1 MMRKFRICG
10 KPEERFSATRH
21 PICSIRGKTW
31 RQGMIPA
38 EKTARLSVSISNGMS
53 VEIRLGV
60 REIRIGRGRDADL
73 QLPDPSVSRLHAR
86 IFRIGEQY
94 FLADSSKNGTF
105 HEGKRITQ
113 LLLEGGQTFRIGP
126 YQIHFSCDEL
136 SSSNADPPTV
146 SQGLQAEPPIPA
158 TRVKSQHKLSSFTFG
173 IIGNTP
179 VITKL
184 IETIRRVG
192 SSDLPVLIE
201 GETGSGKELVSR
213 GIHDCSTRRDRTFVV
228 VNCGAISPE
237 LIESELFGHE
247 KGAFT
252 GATAQRRGAFEVAH
266 GGTLFLDEIG
276 ELPLPLQPKLLRA
289 LEQKEIKRV
298 GGNETLLVDVRILAA
313 TNRNLR
319 GKVDEKSF
327 RDDLYFRISTITLHV
342 PPLRER
348 REDILPLA
356 LHFLSDIGARSD
368 RPAPEL
374 SGPATEFLCAQDW
387 PGNVRELRNAV
398 QRAVVMSEGEVLQAE
413 DFRFLLRAQTSR
425 QESASDLTLS
435 RWERSEKTNILAE
448 LSRQK
453 WNKTRAAREL
463 GIAKS
468 TLFEKLKKY
477 GIGLQESDRQ

>member
-1 MMRKFRICG
+1 
-10 KPEERFSATRH
+10 
-21 PICSIRGKTW
+21 
-31 RQGMIPA
+31 MIPA

-60 REIRIGRGRDADL
+60 KEIRIGRGREADL

-94 FLADSSKNGTF
+94 FLTDTSKNGTF
-105 HEGKRITQ
+105 HDGKRITQ
-113 LLLEGGQTFRIGP
+113 LPLEGGQTFRIGP
-126 YQIHFSCDEL
+126 YQIHFSREDL
-136 SSSNADPPTV
+136 SAASADPPTV
-146 SQGLQAEPPIPA
+146 SPGMPTESHASA
-158 TRVKSQHKLSSFTFG
+158 TGTKPQKKPSSITFG
-173 IIGNTP
+173 LIGKTT

-184 IETIRRVG
+184 IDSIRRVG
-192 SSDLPVLIE
+192 ASDIPVLIE

-213 GIHDCSTRRDRTFVV
+213 GIHDSSARRDRPFVV

-298 GGNETLLVDVRILAA
+298 GGNEALLVDVRILAA

-319 GKVDEKSF
+319 EEVAEKSF
-327 RDDLYFRISTITLHV
+327 RDDLYFRISTITLQV
-342 PPLRER
+342 SPLRER
-348 REDILPLA
+348 REDIQPLA
-356 LHFLSDIGARSD
+356 LHFLSDISARTD
-368 RPAPEL
+368 RPVPEL
-374 SGPATEFLCAQDW
+374 SGPASEFLCAQEW

-413 DFRFLLRAQTSR
+413 DFAFLLRAQVSR
-425 QESASDLTLS
+425 QESSSDTSLS
-435 RWERSEKTNILAE
+435 RWEQSEKTNILAE

-453 WNKTRAAREL
+453 WNKTRTAREL

-477 GIGLQESDRQ
+477 GIRLQESDRQ

>member
-1 MMRKFRICG
+1 
-10 KPEERFSATRH
+10 
-21 PICSIRGKTW
+21 
-31 RQGMIPA
+31 MIPA
-38 EKTARLSVSISNGMS
+38 EKPAKLTVSISNGMS
-53 VEIRLGV
+53 VEIRLGL
-60 REIRIGRGRDADL
+60 RETRIGRGREADL

-86 IFRIGEQY
+86 IFRVGEQH
-94 FLADSSKNGTF
+94 FLSDTSKNGTF
-105 HEGKRITQ
+105 HNGKRITQ

-126 YQIHFSCDEL
+126 YQIHFSREEQ
-136 SSSNADPPTV
+136 SSPASEPPTV
-146 SQGLQAEPPIPA
+146 SPGAQNELSASSPA
-158 TRVKSQHKLSSFTFG
+158 NKTSKPTSSDTFG
-173 IIGNTP
+173 IVGNSSA
-179 VITKL
+179 IKK
-184 IETIRRVG
+184 IIDDIRRVG
-192 SSDLPVLIE
+192 ASDLPVLII

-213 GIHDCSTRRDRTFVV
+213 GIHDSSNRKDRPFVV

-247 KGAFT
+247 RGAFT

-276 ELPLPLQPKLLRA
+276 ELPLSLQPKLLRA

-319 GKVDEKSF
+319 EEIVQKKF
-327 RDDLYFRISTITLHV
+327 RDDLYFRISTVSLHV
-342 PPLRER
+342 PSLRER

-356 LHFLSDIGARSD
+356 LHFLSGCGSDSD

-374 SGPATEFLCAQDW
+374 AGKAIEFLCAQEW

-398 QRAVVMSEGEVLQAE
+398 QRAVVMGNGNLLEAE
-413 DFRFLLRAQTSR
+413 DFGFLLHAQGSQQT
-425 QESASDLTLS
+425 APFDPALS
-435 RWERSEKTNILAE
+435 RWEQSEKTNLLAE

-453 WNKTRAAREL
+453 WNKTRTAREL

-477 GIGLQESDRQ
+477 GIRVQESDR

>member
-1 MMRKFRICG
+1 M
-10 KPEERFSATRH
+10 
-21 PICSIRGKTW
+21 SI
-31 RQGMIPA
+31 
-38 EKTARLSVSISNGMS
+38 
-53 VEIRLGV
+53 EIRLGL
-60 REIRIGRGRDADL
+60 REIRIGRGREADL

-94 FLADSSKNGTF
+94 FLSDTSKNGTF
-105 HEGKRITQ
+105 HDGKRITQ

-126 YQIHFSCDEL
+126 YQIHFSREDL
-136 SSSNADPPTV
+136 SSSSADPPTV
-146 SQGLQAEPPIPA
+146 SSAMQADASLPASVAKAQPI
-158 TRVKSQHKLSSFTFG
+158 SSSFTFG
-173 IIGNTP
+173 LIGNTS

-184 IETIRRVG
+184 IESINRVG
-192 SSDLPVLIE
+192 ASDLPVLIE

-213 GIHDCSTRRDRTFVV
+213 GIHETSRRKDRPFVV
-228 VNCGAISPE
+228 VNCGAISPD

-298 GGNETLLVDVRILAA
+298 GGNENLLVDVRILAA
-313 TNRNLR
+313 TNRILR
-319 GKVDEKSF
+319 EEVSKKTF

-356 LHFLSDIGARSD
+356 LHFLSEFGSGSS

-374 SGPATEFLCAQDW
+374 SGPAAEFLGAQDW
-387 PGNVRELRNAV
+387 PGNVRELRNAI
-398 QRAVVMSEGEVLQAE
+398 QRAVVMSEERNLQVK
-413 DFRFLLRAQTSR
+413 DFGFLLNLQIPQPGS
-425 QESASDLTLS
+425 SPDSSLS
-435 RWERSEKTNILAE
+435 RWEQSEKTNILAE

-453 WNKTRAAREL
+453 WNKTRTAREL

-477 GIGLQESDRQ
+477 GIRLQESDR

>member
-1 MMRKFRICG
+1 MQSE
-10 KPEERFSATRH
+10 PHASAT
-21 PICSIRGKTW
+21 S
-31 RQGMIPA
+31 
-38 EKTARLSVSISNGMS
+38 
-53 VEIRLGV
+53 
-60 REIRIGRGRDADL
+60 D
-73 QLPDPSVSRLHAR
+73 
-86 IFRIGEQY
+86 
-94 FLADSSKNGTF
+94 
-105 HEGKRITQ
+105 
-113 LLLEGGQTFRIGP
+113 
-126 YQIHFSCDEL
+126 
-136 SSSNADPPTV
+136 
-146 SQGLQAEPPIPA
+146 
-158 TRVKSQHKLSSFTFG
+158 KSQKKPSSVTFG
-173 IIGNTP
+173 LIGKTP

-184 IETIRRVG
+184 IDTIRRVG
-192 SSDLPVLIE
+192 GSDIPVLIE
-201 GETGSGKELVSR
+201 GETGAGKELVSR
-213 GIHDCSTRRDRTFVV
+213 GIHSSSSRRDRPFVV

-319 GKVDEKSF
+319 EEVAEKTF
-327 RDDLYFRISTITLHV
+327 RDDLYFRISTITLRV
-342 PPLRER
+342 SPLRER

-356 LHFLSDIGARSD
+356 LHFLSDIGVRTG
-368 RPAPEL
+368 RPVPEL
-374 SGPATEFLCAQDW
+374 SGPAAEFLCAQEW

-413 DFRFLLRAQTSR
+413 DFGFLLRARVSQ
-425 QESASDLTLS
+425 QEPYSDPSLS
-435 RWERSEKTNILAE
+435 RWEQSEKTNILAE

-453 WNKTRAAREL
+453 WNKTRTAREL

-477 GIGLQESDRQ
+477 GIRLQESDRQ

>member
-1 MMRKFRICG
+1 MF
-10 KPEERFSATRH
+10 
-21 PICSIRGKTW
+21 
-31 RQGMIPA
+31 PA
-38 EKTARLSVSISNGMS
+38 DKTARLSVSISNGMS

-60 REIRIGRGRDADL
+60 KEIRIGRGREADL

-94 FLADSSKNGTF
+94 FLTDTSKNGTF

-113 LLLEGGQTFRIGP
+113 LLLEGGQSFQIGP
-126 YQIHFSCDEL
+126 YQIHFSREEI
-136 SSSNADPPTV
+136 SAGSAEPPTV
-146 SQGLQAEPPIPA
+146 SPGMQSELRPSAK
-158 TRVKSQHKLSSFTFG
+158 TVKSRHNTSSATFG
-173 IIGNTP
+173 LIGNTT
-179 VITKL
+179 VIAKL
-184 IETIRRVG
+184 IDSIRRVG
-192 SSDLPVLIE
+192 ASDIPVLIE

-213 GIHDCSTRRDRTFVV
+213 GIHASSTRRDRPFVV

-298 GGNETLLVDVRILAA
+298 GGNETLMVDVRILAA

-319 GKVDEKSF
+319 EEVVEKTF
-327 RDDLYFRISTITLHV
+327 RDDLYFRISTITLRV
-342 PPLRER
+342 SPLRER

-356 LHFLSDIGARSD
+356 LHFLSDISARTD
-368 RPAPEL
+368 RSVPEL
-374 SGPATEFLCAQDW
+374 SGPAAEFLCAQEW

-398 QRAVVMSEGEVLQAE
+398 QRAVVMSEGEVLHAE
-413 DFRFLLRAQTSR
+413 DFGFLLHPQTS
-425 QESASDLTLS
+425 QLEPSSDPSLS
-435 RWERSEKTNILAE
+435 RWEQSEKTNILAE

-453 WNKTRAAREL
+453 WNKTRTARVL

-477 GIGLQESDRQ
+477 GIRLQESDRQ